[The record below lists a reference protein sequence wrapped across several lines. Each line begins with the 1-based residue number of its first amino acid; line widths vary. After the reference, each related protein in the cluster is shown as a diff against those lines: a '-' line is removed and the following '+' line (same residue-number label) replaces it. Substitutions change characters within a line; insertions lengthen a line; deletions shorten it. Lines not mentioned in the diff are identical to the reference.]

1 MKRVKT
7 EKRRKCRKEEKPEIG
22 GNKRG
27 ADKERKGRKVERRK
41 DAPQLDIV
49 TNNLQ
54 FFSWFPGFRR

>member
-27 ADKERKGRKVERRK
+27 ADKERKGRKVEEK
-41 DAPQLDIV
+41 MLLSLTLLPPIC
-49 TNNLQ
+49 
-54 FFSWFPGFRR
+54 SS